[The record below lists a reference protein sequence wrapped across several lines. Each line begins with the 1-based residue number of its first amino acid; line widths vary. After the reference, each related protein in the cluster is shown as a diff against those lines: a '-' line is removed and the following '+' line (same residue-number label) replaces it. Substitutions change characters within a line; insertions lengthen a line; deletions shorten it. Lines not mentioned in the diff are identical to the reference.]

1 MAQAKKGDTVKINF
15 VGTLEDG
22 TVFDS
27 TYEEDNCGDDCSTDD
42 CSGSDCGCGCE
53 TGPMQLVI
61 GSEDFF
67 IPLEEAL
74 VGMAPGEKKTVVIT
88 AEDAF
93 GEYDGE
99 KVFDV
104 PRAQMPADMDPEVGQ
119 ELVLTNDEDE
129 DILVTVVDVNAE
141 GIRLDANHPLA
152 GEDLTFELELVEIL

>member
-1 MAQAKKGDTVKINF
+1 MAQAKKGDTVTINYI
-15 VGTLEDG
+15 GSLEDG

-27 TYEEDNCGDDCSTDD
+27 TYEGDDCGDDCSTDD
-42 CSGSDCGCGCE
+42 CGCGCE
-53 TGPMQLVI
+53 AGPIKLVL

-74 VGMAPGEKKTVVIT
+74 VGMAPGEKKTVVIP

-99 KVFDV
+99 KIFSV
-104 PRAQMPADMDPEVGQ
+104 PREQMPADLNPSAGQ

-129 DILVTVVDVNAE
+129 DLVVTVIEVNDE

-152 GEDLTFELELVEIL
+152 GEDLTFELELMEIL